1 MATSRSWTA
10 EFATLRGVKRLA
22 IAVLVACGSPAVHA
36 PAPQPVT
43 AVDASATR
51 LLDAWAT
58 SIGGRTAIAALGAL
72 HLRGRYTKG
81 GITGTVDLWETP
93 RGERREEL
101 QLAFLHELR
110 VFDGSRG
117 WLVDRN
123 GEVRDL
129 DGFELDDQLALAFRG
144 SFAPLLVD
152 RVPGTVTVNAK
163 GDLVLAPA
171 GGHRPETVTLG
182 PAHRPAQLVRR
193 DSEKQRVTRFEDWRD
208 VAGVAMPFHVHE
220 DNGDPN
226 DAVDIAWTSIERG
239 TPPAF
244 TRPPDR
250 APDMQGT
257 ATAPIDLAF
266 GGLIFVGVTVNGT
279 PMSFV
284 LDSGAEST
292 VLNSSRLAALGL
304 TATGTFAAGAG
315 GGDVTVGY
323 VPHVTYAI
331 GEASVRD
338 QIVSAIP
345 LDPLE
350 APLGRKLDGILG
362 YDFLSRFVVEIDYAH
377 REVRFRDRASYHHA
391 PGTPVP
397 ITLED
402 STPSLDATVEVPG
415 VAPVPGRFTL
425 DTGCLC
431 EVTMFAPFVEEHHLL
446 EHVPD
451 AKVTGY
457 SAGAGGETHQ
467 VTAPITALRIGDR
480 TIDKPTADFGRDTTG
495 ATADP
500 ESAGLI
506 GAIVWRRFVL
516 TLDYRRKQA
525 WLD

>member
-1 MATSRSWTA
+1 M
-10 EFATLRGVKRLA
+10 KRLA
-22 IAVLVACGSPAVHA
+22 IAVLVACGAPAVHA
-36 PAPQPVT
+36 PAPQPV
-43 AVDASATR
+43 AIVDPSART
-51 LLDAWAT
+51 LLDAWA
-58 SIGGRTAIAALGAL
+58 SAIGGRTKVAALGAL

-81 GITGTVDLWETP
+81 GITGTIDLWETP
-93 RGERREEL
+93 HGERREEI

-129 DGFELDDQLALAFRG
+129 AGFELDDQLALAFRD
-144 SFAPLLVD
+144 SFAPLLAD
-152 RVPGTVTVNAK
+152 RVPGAVTVDAK
-163 GDLVLAPA
+163 GNLVLSAA
-171 GGHRPETVTLG
+171 GGHRPETVMFG
-182 PAHRPAQLVRR
+182 PDHRPARILRR
-193 DSEKQRVTRFEDWRD
+193 DSEKQRVTTFDHWID
-208 VAGVAMPFHVHE
+208 VLGVAMPFHIHE

-226 DAVDIAWTSIERG
+226 DAVDIVVTSIERG

-250 APDMQGT
+250 APDMHGT
-257 ATAPIDLAF
+257 ADVPIDLAY
-266 GGLIFVGVTVNGT
+266 GGLIFADVMVGTT
-279 PMSFV
+279 PMSFIV
-284 LDSGAEST
+284 DSGAEST
-292 VLNSSRLAALGL
+292 VLNSSRLHDLGL
-304 TATGTFAAGAG
+304 DAAGRFAAGAG
-315 GGDVTVGY
+315 GGDVVVGY

-331 GEASVRD
+331 GSAEVRD

-350 APLGRKLDGILG
+350 APLGRKLDGIIG

-377 REVRFRDRASYHHA
+377 KRLRLRDRATYHHA

-397 ITLED
+397 LTLED
-402 STPSLDATVEVPG
+402 STPYVDASVEVPG
-415 VAPVPGRFTL
+415 VQPVPGHFVL

-431 EVTMFAPFVEEHHLL
+431 EVTMFAPFIDEHHLL
-446 EHVPD
+446 DAVPD
-451 AKVTGY
+451 AKVTGF

-467 VTAPITALRIGDR
+467 VSAPITSLRIGDK

-516 TLDYRRKQA
+516 TLDYKRKQA

>member
-1 MATSRSWTA
+1 M
-10 EFATLRGVKRLA
+10 KRLA
-22 IAVLVACGSPAVHA
+22 IAVLVACSAPAVHE
-36 PAPQPVT
+36 PAPI
-43 AVDASATR
+43 AVIDPSART

-58 SIGGRTAIAALGAL
+58 SIGGRDKLAALGTL

-81 GITGTVDLWETP
+81 GVTGTIDLWETP
-93 RGERREEL
+93 HGERREEL

-110 VFDGSRG
+110 VFDGARG

-129 DGFELDDQLALAFRG
+129 DGFELDDELASAFRG
-144 SFAPLLVD
+144 SFAPLLPD
-152 RVPGTVTVNAK
+152 RVPGAVTVDAK
-163 GDLVLAPA
+163 GNLVLAA
-171 GGHRPETVTLG
+171 TGGHRPETVTLG
-182 PAHRPAQLVRR
+182 PDHRPARILRR
-193 DSEKQRVTRFEDWRD
+193 DSEKQRVTTLDQWRR
-208 VAGVAMPFHVHE
+208 VLGVAMPFHVHE

-226 DAVDIAWTSIERG
+226 DAVDVVFTSIERG
-239 TPPAF
+239 TSPAF

-250 APDMQGT
+250 APDMHGT
-257 ATAPIDLAF
+257 ATVPIDLAY
-266 GGLIFVGVTVNGT
+266 GGLIFVTVVVGTT

-292 VLNSSRLAALGL
+292 VLNTSRLARLGL
-304 TATGTFAAGAG
+304 AATGTFAAGAG

-331 GEASVRD
+331 GDAVVRD

-350 APLGRKLDGILG
+350 APLGRPLDGIIG

-377 REVRFRDRASYHHA
+377 KQLRLRDRASYHHA

-402 STPSLDATVEVPG
+402 STPFVDATVEVPG
-415 VAPVPGRFTL
+415 VPAVPGHFTL

-431 EVTMFAPFVEEHHLL
+431 EITLFAPFIAEHHLL

-451 AKVTGY
+451 AKVTGF

-467 VTAPITALRIGDR
+467 VSAPIASLRIGDK

-516 TLDYRRKQA
+516 TLDYKRKQA

>member
-1 MATSRSWTA
+1 
-10 EFATLRGVKRLA
+10 VKRLA
-22 IAVLVACGSPAVHA
+22 IAVLVACGTPAAHE
-36 PAPQPVT
+36 PAPQAVT
-43 AVDASATR
+43 VVDPSATT
-51 LLDAWAT
+51 LLDVWAT
-58 SIGGRTAIAALGAL
+58 SIGGRDKVAALGAL
-72 HLRGRYTKG
+72 HLRGSYTKG
-81 GITGTVDLWETP
+81 GIRGTIDLWETP

-129 DGFELDDQLALAFRG
+129 DGFELDDQLAFAFRG

-152 RVPGTVTVNAK
+152 RVPGAVTVDAK
-163 GDLVLAPA
+163 GDLVLAPT
-171 GGHRPETVTLG
+171 GGHRSETVTLG
-182 PAHRPAQLVRR
+182 PDHRPARILRR
-193 DSEKQRVTRFEDWRD
+193 DSEKQRVTTFDHWID
-208 VAGVAMPFHVHE
+208 VLGVAMPFHVHE

-226 DAVDIAWTSIERG
+226 DAVDIVFSSIERG

-250 APDMQGT
+250 APDMHGT
-257 ATAPIDLAF
+257 ATVPIDLAY
-266 GGLIFVGVTVNGT
+266 GGLIFVTVMVGDT

-292 VLNSSRLAALGL
+292 VLNSSRLKKLGL
-304 TATGTFAAGAG
+304 VGTGTFAAGAG

-331 GEASVRD
+331 GDAVVRD
-338 QIVSAIP
+338 QTVSAIP

-350 APLGRKLDGILG
+350 APLGRKLDGIIG

-377 REVRFRDRASYHHA
+377 KELRLRDRATYHHA

-397 ITLED
+397 LTLED
-402 STPSLDATVEVPG
+402 STPFVDASVEVPG
-415 VAPVPGRFTL
+415 VPALAGHFTL

-431 EVTMFAPFVEEHHLL
+431 EVTLFAPFIDANHLL

-451 AKVTGY
+451 AKVTGF

-467 VTAPITALRIGDR
+467 VSAPITSLRIGDK

-506 GAIVWRRFVL
+506 GAMVWRRFVL
-516 TLDYRRKQA
+516 TLDYKRKQA

>member
-1 MATSRSWTA
+1 
-10 EFATLRGVKRLA
+10 VKRLA
-22 IAVLVACGSPAVHA
+22 LAVLVACGSPAVHE
-36 PAPQPVT
+36 PSPPPV
-43 AVDASATR
+43 AIVDPSART

-58 SIGGRTAIAALGAL
+58 AIGGRTKLAALGAL

-81 GITGTVDLWETP
+81 GVTGTIDLWETP
-93 RGERREEL
+93 HGERREEL

-110 VFDGSRG
+110 VFDGARG

-129 DGFELDDQLALAFRG
+129 DGVELDDQLALAFRG
-144 SFAPLLVD
+144 SFAPLLPD
-152 RVPGTVTVNAK
+152 RVPGAVTVDAK
-163 GDLVLAPA
+163 GDLVLAA
-171 GGHRPETVTLG
+171 TGGHRPETVTLG
-182 PAHRPAQLVRR
+182 PDHRPARILRR
-193 DSEKQRVTRFEDWRD
+193 DSEKQRVTTFDHWID
-208 VAGVAMPFHVHE
+208 VLGVAMPFHVHE

-226 DAVDIAWTSIERG
+226 DAVDIVFTSIERG

-250 APDMQGT
+250 APDMHGT
-257 ATAPIDLAF
+257 ADVPIDLAY
-266 GGLIFVGVTVNGT
+266 GGLIFVDVMVNGTT

-284 LDSGAEST
+284 VDSGAEST
-292 VLNSSRLAALGL
+292 VLNSSRLGTLGL
-304 TATGTFAAGAG
+304 VETGTFAAGAG

-331 GEASVRD
+331 GDAVVRD
-338 QIVSAIP
+338 QIVSTIP

-350 APLGRKLDGILG
+350 APLGRKIDGIIG

-377 REVRFRDRASYHHA
+377 KRLRLRDRASYHHA

-397 ITLED
+397 LTLED
-402 STPSLDATVEVPG
+402 STPYVDASVEVPG
-415 VAPVPGRFTL
+415 VQPVPGHFVL

-431 EVTMFAPFVEEHHLL
+431 EVTLFAPFIDEHHLL
-446 EHVPD
+446 DAVPD
-451 AKVTGY
+451 ARVTGF

-467 VTAPITALRIGDR
+467 VSAPITSLRIGDK
-480 TIDKPTADFGRDTTG
+480 TVDKPTADFGRDTTG

-516 TLDYRRKQA
+516 TLDYKRKQA

>member
-1 MATSRSWTA
+1 
-10 EFATLRGVKRLA
+10 VKRLA
-22 IAVLVACGSPAVHA
+22 IAVLVACSSPAVHA
-36 PAPQPVT
+36 PAHTLVV
-43 AVDASATR
+43 VDPSATT
-51 LLDAWAT
+51 LVDAWA
-58 SIGGRTAIAALGAL
+58 SAIGGRDKVAVLGAL
-72 HLRGRYTKG
+72 HMKGRYTKG
-81 GITGTVDLWETP
+81 GITGTIDLWETP

-129 DGFELDDQLALAFRG
+129 DGFEVDDQLALAFRG
-144 SFAPLLVD
+144 SFAPVLVD
-152 RVPGTVTVNAK
+152 RVPGTVTVSTK
-163 GDLVLAPA
+163 GDLVLAA
-171 GGHRPETVTLG
+171 THGHRPETLTFG
-182 PAHRPAQLVRR
+182 PDHRPARVVRR
-193 DSEKQRVTRFEDWRD
+193 DSEKQRVTTFDSWID
-208 VAGVAMPFHVHE
+208 VLGVEMPLHVHE

-226 DAVDIAWTSIERG
+226 DAVDIVFTSIERG

-250 APDMQGT
+250 AADMHGT
-257 ATAPIDLAF
+257 ADVPIDLVF
-266 GGLIFVGVTVNGT
+266 GGLIFVDVMVNGTT

-284 LDSGAEST
+284 VDSGAEST
-292 VLNSSRLAALGL
+292 VFNSSRLRKLGL
-304 TATGTFAAGAG
+304 DATGTFAAGAG

-323 VPHVTYAI
+323 VPHVSYAI
-331 GEASVRD
+331 GDAEVRD

-345 LDPLE
+345 LDALE
-350 APLGRKLDGILG
+350 GPIGRRIDGIIG

-377 REVRFRDRASYHHA
+377 KQLRLKDQATYKHA
-391 PGTPVP
+391 PGSPVP
-397 ITLED
+397 LTIED
-402 STPSLDATVEVPG
+402 STPFVDASVEVPG
-415 VAPVPGRFTL
+415 AKPVPGHFTL

-431 EVTMFAPFVEEHHLL
+431 EVSLFSPFITAHDLL
-446 EHVPD
+446 ARVPD
-451 AKVTGY
+451 AKNTGF

-467 VTAPITALRIGDR
+467 LSAQITSLRIGSH
-480 TIDKPTADFGRDTTG
+480 TIDRPTADFGQDATG

-516 TLDYRRKQA
+516 VLDYKRKQA